1 MLWFVVD
8 SHYGQRYF
16 CICGCNETLIF
27 VSIAARTRQKNPR
40 SEYAPVFPFAAGLI
54 PPDLAATR
62 LRDKCFQEFANG
74 EKSMS
79 EAHLQTTTDAALQTP
94 KSQGGLTFSRRFS
107 TEGVSPYDEVK
118 WERRTALIADS
129 KGNTIFEQ
137 KDVDIPVDWSMTATN
152 IVASKYLHGTIGS
165 PERETGVRQL
175 VSRVAETVRDWGI
188 AGGYFASADDAT
200 IFHDELAHMLLTQKV
215 AFNSPVWFNVGCDR
229 LEPHASG
236 ANWHWDSATGGVMH
250 GATGYK
256 NPQCSACFINSV
268 DDSME
273 GIMELARTEALLFK
287 YGSGTGTNFSSLR
300 SSHEGVTGGGTASG
314 PLSFMRGLDAFA
326 GVIKS
331 GGKTRRAA
339 KMAILN
345 AEHPDIIDFI
355 ECKAKEEA
363 KAHTLIRNGYDG
375 SGPDSEAFSSIF
387 FQNANNSVRVTDE
400 FMRAYE
406 NDGEYWS
413 KGVKDGK
420 PVHAFKAREIMRK
433 IADATWL
440 CGDPGLQFDTTI
452 NKWHTSKNTAR
463 INASNPCSEYM
474 FLDNSACN
482 LASFNL
488 MKFVSSNGVFNIP
501 EYRHAISVVITAMEI
516 LVDNSGYPTE
526 KIARNSHDYRPLGL
540 GYANLGALLMS
551 FGIPYNSAT
560 GRDLAAAL
568 TAIMCGQ
575 AYLQSAV
582 LAANAPSL
590 ASATPL
596 TASVERQGGACP
608 GFYVNRE
615 PFLNVIRMHRA
626 EVNNIGKSRTSGE
639 PFMLPQLEALI
650 ESSREC
656 WDMALVYGER
666 YGYRNA
672 QTTVLAPTG
681 TIGFMMDCDTTGI
694 EPDLALVKYKKL
706 VGGGMIKIVNN
717 TVPAAL
723 FKLGYN
729 NDQVDAIV
737 SYIDATGTIEGAPGI
752 KPEHLSVFDC
762 SFKPSKGTRSIHYM
776 GHIKMMAATQPFLSG
791 AISKT
796 VNLPNEATP
805 EDIAEA
811 YAESWRQGIKAVAIY
826 RDGSK
831 GTQPLNTS
839 MDAKKDASGLDV
851 AGQRVLMQLAAGQPA
866 AEADLKTLEARISD
880 KLEVTAKSVVSAA
893 GAFQRALDEIAR
905 ATTVPQLTAALATEP
920 QSQDLNAPP
929 RAIRHRLQAERASIT
944 HKFSIAG
951 HEGYITVGLYPTGQP
966 GEIFIKM
973 AKEGSTVSGL
983 MDAFATSISLALQHG
998 VPLRVLCE
1006 KFAHTRF
1013 EPSGWTGN
1021 EQIGYAKSL
1030 MDYIFRWLNLRF
1042 LSGEQLTLFAGL
1054 GPQAAPIPETP
1065 TILSG
1070 SDPDPD
1076 EHNQLSRL
1084 AEEMAKRSFT
1094 GMGSTS
1100 APSGSIAPEATISAS
1115 SASSAPA
1122 LQDRGLFHAS
1132 DAMRSMYEMGDAP
1145 SCSTCGAIM
1154 VRNGSCYRCMS
1165 CGSTSGCS

>member
-1 MLWFVVD
+1 M
-8 SHYGQRYF
+8 
-16 CICGCNETLIF
+16 NE
-27 VSIAARTRQKNPR
+27 SN
-40 SEYAPVFPFAAGLI
+40 
-54 PPDLAATR
+54 
-62 LRDKCFQEFANG
+62 
-74 EKSMS
+74 
-79 EAHLQTTTDAALQTP
+79 LQTSAASPQAP
-94 KSQGGLTFSRRFS
+94 YSQGGLTFSRRFS
-107 TEGVSPYDEVK
+107 VEGVSPYDDVQ
-118 WERRTALIADS
+118 WERRTALITDN

-137 KDVDIPVDWSMTATN
+137 KDVEVPLDWSMTATN
-152 IVASKYLHGTIGS
+152 IVASKYLHGQMDTT
-165 PERETGVRQL
+165 ERETGVRQL
-175 VSRVAETVRDWGI
+175 VARVAETIRDWGI
-188 AGGYFASADDAT
+188 AGGYFATTQDAT
-200 IFHDELAHMLLTQKV
+200 AFHDELAHMLLTQKV

-229 LEPHASG
+229 LEPESDG
-236 ANWHWDSATGGVMH
+236 QNWHWDAPSGGVRFSATG
-250 GATGYK
+250 YR

-268 DDSME
+268 EDSLDSILTLAKTE
-273 GIMELARTEALLFK
+273 GMLFK
-287 YGSGTGTNFSSLR
+287 WGSGTGTNLSSIRGSMELL
-300 SSHEGVTGGGTASG
+300 SGGGSASG
-314 PLSFMRGLDAFA
+314 PLSFMRGFDAFA

-339 KMAILN
+339 KMVILN
-345 AEHPDIIDFI
+345 ADHPDIMEFI

-363 KAHTLIRNGYDG
+363 KAFSLIKAGYDG
-375 SGPDSEAFSSIF
+375 SGPDSEAYSSIF
-387 FQNANNSVRVTDE
+387 FQNANNSVRVSDE

-406 NDGEYWS
+406 NDGDFTTYTV
-413 KGVKDGK
+413 KGREPVKTY
-420 PVHAFKAREIMRK
+420 KAREIMRK
-433 IADATWL
+433 IAESTWL
-440 CGDPGLQFDTTI
+440 CGDPGMQFDTTI

-488 MKFVSSNGVFNIP
+488 LKFVSPAGVFDIP
-501 EYRHAISVVITAMEI
+501 AYRHAISVVITAMEI

-526 KIARNSHDYRPLGL
+526 AIAKNSHDYRPLGL
-540 GYANLGALLMS
+540 GYANLGALLMA
-551 FGIPYNSAT
+551 FGLPYDSTA
-560 GRDLAAAL
+560 GRDLAAVL

-582 LAANAPSL
+582 VAAQCPPI

-596 TASVERQGGACP
+596 TAGIERHGGACP

-615 PFLNVIRMHRA
+615 PFLDVIRMHRA
-626 EVNNIGKSRTSGE
+626 EVNNIGKSSVSGE
-639 PFMLPQLEALI
+639 PFNVPQLDALI
-650 ESSREC
+650 DASREC
-656 WDMALVYGER
+656 WDMALVSGER
-666 YGYRNA
+666 YGYRNS

-723 FKLGYN
+723 FKLGYDDDTVN
-729 NDQVDAIV
+729 AIV

-752 KPEHLSVFDC
+752 KPEHLAVFDC
-762 SFKPSKGTRSIHYM
+762 SFKPAKGTRSIHYM
-776 GHIKMMAATQPFLSG
+776 GHIKMMSAAQPFLSG

-796 VNLPNEATP
+796 VNLPHEATV
-805 EDIAEA
+805 EDVAEA

-839 MDAKKDASGLDV
+839 MDAKREPSALDA
-851 AGQRVLMQLAAGQPA
+851 AGSRVLSQLAAGQAA
-866 AEADLKTLEARISD
+866 AEADVKALEAKISE
-880 KLEVTAKSVVSAA
+880 KLEVTAKQVVNAA
-893 GAFQRALDEIAR
+893 ASFQRAIEEIAK
-905 ATTVPQLTAALATEP
+905 AAAATEMTP
-920 QSQDLNAPP
+920 VVSFEAAQQAAQDLNAPP
-929 RAIRHRLQAERASIT
+929 RAVRHRLPEERASIT

-1054 GPQAAPIPETP
+1054 SPQAPQLPSSP
-1065 TILSG
+1065 TILPESEPEEEQ
-1070 SDPDPD
+1070 SISRS
-1076 EHNQLSRL
+1076 QLSRL
-1084 AEEMAKRSFT
+1084 AEEVARKLKQGNSNT
-1094 GMGSTS
+1094 GMGSTT
-1100 APSGSIAPEATISAS
+1100 PPGGGIAPEIQATG
-1115 SASSAPA
+1115 APA
-1122 LQDRGLFHAS
+1122 ASPTHGPSMQDRGVYHAA
-1132 DAMRSMYEMGDAP
+1132 DAMRSMYDMGDAP
-1145 SCSTCGAIM
+1145 SCGTCGAIM

>member
-1 MLWFVVD
+1 M
-8 SHYGQRYF
+8 
-16 CICGCNETLIF
+16 NE
-27 VSIAARTRQKNPR
+27 
-40 SEYAPVFPFAAGLI
+40 
-54 PPDLAATR
+54 
-62 LRDKCFQEFANG
+62 AN
-74 EKSMS
+74 
-79 EAHLQTTTDAALQTP
+79 LQTTDAALQTP
-94 KSQGGLTFSRRFS
+94 HSQGGLIFSRRFS

-137 KDVDIPVDWSMTATN
+137 KDVEVPVDWSMTATN
-152 IVASKYLHGTIGS
+152 IVASKYLHGPVGS

-188 AGGYFASADDAT
+188 AGGYFASDNDAT

-229 LEPHASG
+229 LEPFAAG
-236 ANWHWDSATGGVMH
+236 ANWHWDPQTGGIVH
-250 GATGYK
+250 GSTGYK

-273 GIMELARTEALLFK
+273 GIMDLARTEALLFK

-345 AEHPDIIDFI
+345 VEHPDIIDFI
-355 ECKAKEEA
+355 ECKSKEEA

-406 NDGEYWS
+406 TDGEYFTRT
-413 KGVKDGK
+413 VKDGK
-420 PVHAFKAREIMRK
+420 PVQAYKAREIMRM
-433 IADATWL
+433 IADATWH

-488 MKFVSSNGVFNIP
+488 MKFVTPTGVFNIP

-551 FGIPYNSAT
+551 FGIPYDSAT

-582 LAANAPSL
+582 LAANCPSL

-626 EVNNIGKSRTSGE
+626 EVNNIGKSKSSGE

-666 YGYRNA
+666 YGYRNS

-752 KPEHLSVFDC
+752 KPEHLPVFDC
-762 SFKPSKGTRSIHYM
+762 SFRPAKGTRSIHYM
-776 GHIKMMAATQPFLSG
+776 GHIKMMSATQPFLSG

-796 VNLPNEATP
+796 VNLPQEATV

-839 MDAKKDASGLDV
+839 IDTKKEPTALDA
-851 AGQRVLMQLAAGQPA
+851 AGQRVMSQLAAGKPA
-866 AEADLKTLEARISD
+866 AEADLKALEAKISE

-893 GAFQRALDEIAR
+893 GAFQRALDEIAK
-905 ATTVPQLTAALATEP
+905 ATTVPQLTAALGTEA
-920 QSQDLNAPP
+920 QVQDLNGPP
-929 RAIRHRLQAERASIT
+929 RAVRHRLQEERASVT

-1054 GPQAAPIPETP
+1054 APQAAAPLPETP
-1065 TILSG
+1065 TILPD
-1070 SDPDPD
+1070 SDES
-1076 EHNQLSRL
+1076 EHSDLSRL
-1084 AEEMAKRSFT
+1084 AEEVAKRLST

-1100 APSGSIAPEATISAS
+1100 APSGSLPPESTASATSGTG
-1115 SASSAPA
+1115 PA

-1132 DAMRSMYEMGDAP
+1132 DAMRGMYEMGDAP

>member
-1 MLWFVVD
+1 M
-8 SHYGQRYF
+8 
-16 CICGCNETLIF
+16 N
-27 VSIAARTRQKNPR
+27 
-40 SEYAPVFPFAAGLI
+40 
-54 PPDLAATR
+54 
-62 LRDKCFQEFANG
+62 
-74 EKSMS
+74 
-79 EAHLQTTTDAALQTP
+79 EAHLETSAASSQA
-94 KSQGGLTFSRRFS
+94 SERQGGLTVDRRFS
-107 TEGVSPYDEVK
+107 RDGVSPYDEVQ
-118 WERRTALIADS
+118 WERRTALITDN

-137 KDVDIPVDWSMTATN
+137 KDVEVPIDWSMTATN
-152 IVASKYLHGTIGS
+152 IVASKYLHGQIGT

-175 VSRVAETVRDWGI
+175 VGRVTETIRDWGM
-188 AGGYFASADDAT
+188 AGGYFATPEDAAG
-200 IFHDELAHMLLTQKV
+200 FHDELALMLLTQRV

-229 LEPHASG
+229 LEPNSDG
-236 ANWHWDSATGGVMH
+236 QNWHWDTATGGVKFS
-250 GATGYK
+250 ATGYR

-268 DDSME
+268 EDSLDSILTLAKTE
-273 GIMELARTEALLFK
+273 GMLFK
-287 YGSGTGTNFSSLR
+287 WGSGTGTNLSSIRGSKELL
-300 SSHEGVTGGGTASG
+300 SGGGEASG
-314 PLSFMRGLDAFA
+314 PLSFMRGFDAFA

-339 KMAILN
+339 KMVILN
-345 AEHPDIIDFI
+345 VDHPDIIDFI

-363 KAHTLIRNGYDG
+363 KAFTLIKAGYDG
-375 SGPDSEAFSSIF
+375 SGPDSEAYSSIF
-387 FQNANNSVRVTDE
+387 FQNANNSVRVSDE

-406 NDGEYWS
+406 NDGEFTTYT
-413 KGVKDGK
+413 VKSHE
-420 PVHAFKAREIMRK
+420 PLATYKARDIMHK
-433 IADATWL
+433 IAESTWL
-440 CGDPGLQFDTTI
+440 CGDPGMQFDTTI

-488 MKFVSSNGVFNIP
+488 LKFVTPAGTFDIP
-501 EYRHAISVVITAMEI
+501 AYRHAISVVITAMEI

-526 KIARNSHDYRPLGL
+526 AIAKNSHDYRPLGL
-540 GYANLGALLMS
+540 GYANLGALLMA
-551 FGIPYNSAT
+551 FGLPYDSTA

-568 TAIMCGQ
+568 TAIMCGE
-575 AYLQSAV
+575 AYRQSAV
-582 LAANAPSL
+582 VAEHCPPL

-596 TASVERQGGACP
+596 TARVERTGGACP

-615 PFLNVIRMHRA
+615 PFLDVIRMHRA
-626 EVNNIGKSRTSGE
+626 EVNNIGKSRISGE
-639 PFMLPQLEALI
+639 PFNVPQLDSLI
-650 ESSREC
+650 EASRDC
-656 WDMALVYGER
+656 WDQALAHGEKH
-666 YGYRNA
+666 GYRNS

-729 NDQVDAIV
+729 NDEVNAIV
-737 SYIDATGTIEGAPGI
+737 SYIDATGTIEGAPGV
-752 KPEHLSVFDC
+752 KPEHLAVFDC

-776 GHIKMMAATQPFLSG
+776 GHIKMMAAAQPFLSG

-796 VNLPNEATP
+796 VNLPHEANV
-805 EDIAEA
+805 EDVAEA

-839 MDAKKDASGLDV
+839 LDAKREPSALDA
-851 AGQRVLMQLAAGQPA
+851 AGSRILAQLAAGQGGTD
-866 AEADLKTLEARISD
+866 ADIKTLESKIGE
-880 KLEVTAKSVVSAA
+880 KLEVTAKQVIATSA
-893 GAFQRALDEIAR
+893 AFQRAIEDIAKAASLPTLR
-905 ATTVPQLTAALATEP
+905 AAALFDAP
-920 QSQDLNAPP
+920 QEQAQNLNAPP
-929 RAIRHRLQAERASIT
+929 RAVRHRLPEERASIT

-1054 GPQAAPIPETP
+1054 APQAMPLPASP
-1065 TILSG
+1065 TILSETDPEPEG
-1070 SDPDPD
+1070 SISQS
-1076 EHNQLSRL
+1076 QLAKL
-1084 AEEMAKRSFT
+1084 AEEVARKLNHMGSQPS
-1094 GMGSTS
+1094 GMGTTS
-1100 APSGSIAPEATISAS
+1100 SPSGGIAPEIQATGAS
-1115 SASSAPA
+1115 QTSPTHGPQ
-1122 LQDRGLFHAS
+1122 LQDRGLFHAA
-1132 DAMRSMYEMGDAP
+1132 DAMRDMYEMGDAP